1 MKNILVIGGGFS
13 GLASALGAARRLDE
27 LGISSS
33 NISITIINL
42 DGWHS
47 IRVRN
52 YEPDITNARVSLA
65 KILSPLRINLIIG
78 DVSDVD
84 LKLHSV
90 MVSTPKGTQTL
101 KYDRLILALGSILN
115 RPQICGLF
123 EHGLSIDTWN

>member
-1 MKNILVIGGGFS
+1 MKSTYFYKLNPFKSFASIDLWRYDEPINPRISLLKNILVIGGGFS

-65 KILSPLRINLIIG
+65 KI
-78 DVSDVD
+78 
-84 LKLHSV
+84 
-90 MVSTPKGTQTL
+90 
-101 KYDRLILALGSILN
+101 
-115 RPQICGLF
+115 
-123 EHGLSIDTWN
+123 